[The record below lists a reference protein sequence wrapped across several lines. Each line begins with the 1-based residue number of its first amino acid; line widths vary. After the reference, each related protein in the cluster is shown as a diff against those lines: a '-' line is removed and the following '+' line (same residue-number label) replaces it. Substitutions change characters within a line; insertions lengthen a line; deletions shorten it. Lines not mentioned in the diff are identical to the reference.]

1 MVGRPR
7 RLASSVAIPI
17 FCLPLS
23 VLAKNVPMP
32 TPEISIPALP
42 ECEPNPVWPNGG
54 RCASFGVLVTYGQT
68 PFVSASTAEAEAAT
82 SVVSAVATEEATASE
97 ISSTTSSAEAIATTS
112 FTSWSALS
120 ITGSISTA
128 SAMPQTSAASAG
140 RDRGGWWRRRH
151 GRPRRGHWGGGN
163 WFQDGVEQG
172 KEASEAPVE
181 KRVAGKALAG
191 SLLHMKRDSSDAVSS
206 EQASLPRFRVA
217 PNSTFAGRQEATA
230 SELANDQTAP
240 IDALPTITTSV
251 SNGAS
256 GQSQTNQQSESGT
269 ETSDLPISVEAM
281 PTSTT
286 SRRITSTVTLQ
297 NTITVIPQ
305 QSFPPERDDAS
316 SQSSINSHSSDAPP
330 PHTTDPAPI
339 KPHVPA
345 GGGLADE
352 RVETDEVRCTRAVAD
367 KGAGGVG
374 EPLTVTTSCFAY
386 EPLSLPET
394 YENSSL
400 QPGPTSDAMPPSPPV
415 TSVDTATTGL
425 SSNSALQAAAEAQ
438 DISGPS
444 ITFSAEQAQVK
455 TAAAEPQAAIEIEQ
469 PEASSIVESSSQ
481 PLEAALSN
489 GAARGPYVA
498 PTIPPEPLPQPASST
513 SPSEQSSTVQGYGQE
528 APPPPPETDPTTTL
542 RTTTTSIIYHT
553 TTVTPFAFDS
563 SEYTGAAGN
572 PVDLLMSL
580 EEHSFLPASFETS
593 ASTSSGFGVLTGLE
607 GASDVPLASSSSSAT
622 SQPANYAESNATMF
636 PGLLE
641 TVTYTT
647 TICPSGSVGW

>member
-1 MVGRPR
+1 MVGHPR
-7 RLASSVAIPI
+7 LLTSSVAIAI

-23 VLAKNVPMP
+23 VLAEDIP
-32 TPEISIPALP
+32 TPNPEISIPALP
-42 ECEPNPVWPNGG
+42 ECDPNSVWPNGG
-54 RCASFGVLVTYGQT
+54 HCASFGVLVTYGQT
-68 PFVSASTAEAEAAT
+68 SFVSASTAEAEAAT
-82 SVVSAVATEEATASE
+82 SVVSTVATEEATASE
-97 ISSTTSSAEAIATTS
+97 ISSTTSNAEAIATTS

-120 ITGSISTA
+120 IPGLSLTA
-128 SAMPQTSAASAG
+128 SAMPQTSAVFAG
-140 RDRGGWWRRRH
+140 QDRGGWWRRKH
-151 GRPRRGHWGGGN
+151 GGPRRGHWGGAD
-163 WFQDGVEQG
+163 WSQDAVEQG

-181 KRVAGKALAG
+181 KRVAGKALAR
-191 SLLHMKRDSSDAVSS
+191 SSLHMKRDSSDAVSS
-206 EQASLPRFRVA
+206 EQASLPSFRVA

-230 SELANDQTAP
+230 SELANAQTAP
-240 IDALPTITTSV
+240 IDTLPTTAISV
-251 SNGAS
+251 SDEAS
-256 GQSQTNQQSESGT
+256 SQSQTNQQSESVT

-316 SQSSINSHSSDAPP
+316 SQSSNKSHSSDAPP
-330 PHTTDPAPI
+330 LHTTAPAPL

-352 RVETDEVRCTRAVAD
+352 RVETDEVRCTRAVAG

-374 EPLTVTTSCFAY
+374 EPLTVTTSCFAFQ
-386 EPLSLPET
+386 PLSLPET
-394 YENSSL
+394 SENSSL
-400 QPGPTSDAMPPSPPV
+400 QPGPTSDAVPPSPPV
-415 TSVDTATTGL
+415 TSVDTATTAP
-425 SSNSALQAAAEAQ
+425 SSNSAPKAAADAQ

-455 TAAAEPQAAIEIEQ
+455 TAAAEPQAAIETEH
-469 PEASSIVESSSQ
+469 PEASSIVESASQ

-498 PTIPPEPLPQPASST
+498 PTIPPEPLPQPTSST
-513 SPSEQSSTVQGYGQE
+513 SSSEQSSTVQGYGQE
-528 APPPPPETDPTTTL
+528 APPPPPEAYPTTTL
-542 RTTTTSIIYHT
+542 RTTTTSTIYHT
-553 TTVTPFAFDS
+553 TTVTPLAFDS
-563 SEYTGAAGN
+563 SEYTGPAGD
-572 PVDLLMSL
+572 PIDLLTSL
-580 EEHSFLPASFETS
+580 EEQSTLPASFETS
-593 ASTSSGFGVLTGLE
+593 ASTSSGFGVLTAWE
-607 GASDVPLASSSSSAT
+607 GASGVPLASSSSSAT